1 MMNFDMMLAAKASS
15 LGVTSEQVLW
25 VIAQR
30 VVNGDIDPDD
40 DQLSV
45 LLALTREDIEDE

>member
-1 MMNFDMMLAAKASS
+1 MVNFDMMLAAKADA
-15 LGVTSEQVLW
+15 LGVSSDQILW
-25 VIAQR
+25 VIARR

-45 LLALTREDIEDE
+45 LLALTREDVKND

>member
-1 MMNFDMMLAAKASS
+1 MVNFDMMLAAKAAS

-30 VVNGDIDPDD
+30 VVSGDIDQDD

-45 LLALTREDIEDE
+45 LLALTSEDMEDE